1 VALHESHGTGTA
13 LGDPIE
19 VGSLTIAV
27 LNQRSATAVPVVVG
41 SLKANIGHAEA
52 ASGASGMVTLALG
65 LNTRVVGPN
74 VHLHV
79 LNMHVHDVLG
89 NGRNAAQLPSGDTH
103 PSPHHTHG
111 GVSSFGYSGTIVHA
125 VLGPGVT
132 NASTAVQAASAP
144 PVYKRRPQRHAQR
157 SWPTPPLAYRR
168 RAFPWS
174 KPVAFTLP
182 RRHESGTRSSPTT
195 MSPTPLPPV
204 RIDLDMPLM
213 AAGLTSTN
221 AVRFSARLRTEVKE
235 LDVSPTLIF
244 EFPTVRA
251 INDHLAKAGVARG
264 VDGLAVPVLDLVKD
278 MVSASALGRSDN
290 TQPQRV
296 ADCLVRVNPGFAGRH
311 LPPLVGAPMIVGSGA
326 AYSGLALH
334 ISTAL
339 YYCEHPTLSKGN
351 QVERVASSLTE
362 LAAYY
367 AMAIRTELVL
377 QHVATFG
384 LIGGSWGGLVAHQIA
399 IAARRTSFA
408 PRSLVLLDPTPPLPS
423 VAPNVMPNPLHKSVA
438 GLVTTVLA
446 AADVG
451 GRHDTL
457 AEISQAVQDELANCN
472 SNVEAISRGTQ
483 LLVDKGVLENN
494 VESTVKVLH
503 QAQVMNQ
510 SILLACEHLAMNSP
524 PPAPAWQTLLVL
536 ASERLSFFVNGVA
549 MGVTLETAGAETA
562 RLYGGLGCGV
572 TQELV
577 LYGDH
582 LAVIQGCANAEDA
595 QFIAVLRRSIESG
608 GSADDDG

>member
-1 VALHESHGTGTA
+1 
-13 LGDPIE
+13 
-19 VGSLTIAV
+19 
-27 LNQRSATAVPVVVG
+27 
-41 SLKANIGHAEA
+41 
-52 ASGASGMVTLALG
+52 
-65 LNTRVVGPN
+65 
-74 VHLHV
+74 
-79 LNMHVHDVLG
+79 
-89 NGRNAAQLPSGDTH
+89 
-103 PSPHHTHG
+103 
-111 GVSSFGYSGTIVHA
+111 
-125 VLGPGVT
+125 VT

-296 ADCLVRVNPGFAGRH
+296 ADCLVRVNPGFVGRH
-311 LPPLVGAPMIVGSGA
+311 LPPLVGAPMVVGSGA

-536 ASERLSFFVNGVA
+536 ASERLSFFVNYGVA